1 MPLDVRNHDFAWKDG
16 VAGFSSPKRSSPERH
31 PFSERD
37 GIREKP
43 RREGSPLL
51 GYPSCGAGL
60 GGAHSGTQESAAR
73 PLVRRGLLAVSCI
86 SALIFLNLTELR
98 AQTPLYFDD
107 IGAGPR
113 AIAMGQAFTALADDA
128 SAAYYNPA
136 GLTQIQSPFVL
147 DIGYLY
153 SNPRVYIKVLDKEG
167 NPYKPHWMLEQRNPS
182 RDGDVT
188 TGGIWIGLASNFAH
202 IGVFNDP
209 PSFLRNLAIGAAIF
223 YTVPEVSRFWNPQ
236 RKQDP
241 YHLRYNYSYCLLS
254 TATSVAYRIT
264 DWLSLGGGV
273 LARMD
278 TFQSTEHNYVD
289 LYTLLTDPN
298 DDGFRLRLKTTVKVY
313 SEYVLGLLVRPPIKG
328 WQERLS
334 LGVVY
339 RRELSGYYGTGPSSD
354 DVVYVCP
361 EDGPCPFI
369 DPRTGEPGTPG
380 SKFLLFPLKAF
391 SVDYIGYNPAQ
402 LSIGLALRPVRRMTI
417 SADVT
422 WKDYSEFKF
431 FWALPPEPRF
441 HDTWIPR
448 VGLEY
453 FFEPRSEK
461 AFLKKF
467 RKITLMSGYYY
478 EPTPVPDMNGEMNI
492 LDSDKN
498 VVSFGFGL
506 DYLMKSLDVF
516 RVQAYFQLHLLNET
530 YLHNRNDPL
539 FGEIWTGGEV
549 YSAGMTIG
557 IEL

>member
-1 MPLDVRNHDFAWKDG
+1 MEA
-16 VAGFSSPKRSSPERH
+16 
-31 PFSERD
+31 
-37 GIREKP
+37 
-43 RREGSPLL
+43 EG
-51 GYPSCGAGL
+51 
-60 GGAHSGTQESAAR
+60 
-73 PLVRRGLLAVSCI
+73 
-86 SALIFLNLTELR
+86 
-98 AQTPLYFDD
+98 QTPLFFDD
-107 IGAGPR
+107 TGAGPR
-113 AIAMGQAFTALADDA
+113 AIAMGQAFTAVADDA

-136 GLTQIQSPFVL
+136 GLTQVQSPFVL

-153 SNPRVYIKVLDKEG
+153 SYPKAYIKVLGKDG
-167 NPYKPHWMLEQRNPS
+167 TPYEPHRFLEQRDPN
-182 RDGDVT
+182 REGDVC
-188 TGGIWIGLASNFAH
+188 TGGIWVGLVSNFAH
-202 IGVFNDP
+202 AGVFNDP
-209 PSFLRNLAIGAAIF
+209 PSFLRNLALGAAIF
-223 YTVPEVSRFWNPQ
+223 YTVPEVNRFWNPQ

-254 TATSVAYRIT
+254 TATSIAYRIT

-278 TFQSTEHNYVD
+278 TFQSTEQNYID
-289 LYTLLTDPN
+289 LYSWLAVPD
-298 DDGFRLRLKTTVKVY
+298 DDGFRLRLKTEVKVY
-313 SEYVLGLLVRPPIKG
+313 SEYVLGLLFRPPVRG

-339 RRELSGYYGTGPSSD
+339 RRELSGYYGTGRSSN

-369 DPRTGEPGTPG
+369 DPRTGEPGKPG
-380 SKFLLFPLKAF
+380 SKFSIFPLKAF

-402 LSIGLALRPVRRMTI
+402 LAIGLAVRPVRKMTI
-417 SADVT
+417 SADVL
-422 WKDYSEFKF
+422 WKDYSAFQF

-441 HDTWIPR
+441 HDTWTPR
-448 VGLEY
+448 VGLSY

-498 VVSFGFGL
+498 VVSFGFSL
-506 DYLMKSLDVF
+506 DYLMKSLDIF
-516 RVQAYFQLHLLNET
+516 KVQAYFQLQLLNEK
-530 YLHNRNDPL
+530 YLHNRQDPL

-549 YSAGMTIG
+549 YSAGLTIG